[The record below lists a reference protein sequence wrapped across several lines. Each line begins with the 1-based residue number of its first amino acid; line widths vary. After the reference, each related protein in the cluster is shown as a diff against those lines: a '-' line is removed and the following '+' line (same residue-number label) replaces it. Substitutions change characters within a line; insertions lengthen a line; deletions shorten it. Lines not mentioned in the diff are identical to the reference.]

1 MAKLWRALPP
11 TRSAMVDS
19 LQRMIHA
26 DGDRLTYRC
35 LLAAWRKG
43 LRNGNWSRL
52 DVADKALVRCAL
64 WVAKVRGSIW
74 NMRLMVQVLSV
85 LLRLIRHCRSR
96 IQDAGN
102 HRAQAML
109 QAYGAEPNPVF
120 RWIPQLREWLR
131 DGRYVMYLGLLEV
144 NR

>member
-1 MAKLWRALPP
+1 VGKIPCSTAP
-11 TRSAMVDS
+11 TRRAMVDS

-26 DGDRLTYRC
+26 DGDRLTYPC

-52 DVADKALVRCAL
+52 DIADKALIRCAL

-74 NMRLMVQVLSV
+74 NMRLLVQVLSV

-102 HRAQAML
+102 RRAQAML
-109 QAYGAEPNPVF
+109 QAYAAEPNPVF

-131 DGRYVMYLGLLEV
+131 DAGYVTYLGLLEV

>member
-1 MAKLWRALPP
+1 
-11 TRSAMVDS
+11 MVDS

-26 DGDRLTYRC
+26 DGDRLTYQC

-74 NMRLMVQVLSV
+74 NMRLLVQVLSV
-85 LLRLIRHCRSR
+85 LLRLIRHCRTR

-102 HRAQAML
+102 RRAQAML
-109 QAYGAEPNPVF
+109 QAYAAEPKQVF
-120 RWIPQLREWLR
+120 KWIPQLREWLH
-131 DGRYVMYLGLLEV
+131 DARYVTYLGLLEI